1 MELRQLQYV
10 IKIAE
15 CGTMLKAAQELYISQ
30 SGLTRSLKTLEKE
43 LGMELFDRINNRL
56 ILNEYGKTVVEEEN
70 PRKITT
76 TWMRVTKQY

>member
-56 ILNEYGKTVVEEEN
+56 ILNEYGKILLQMKSQVL
-70 PRKITT
+70 
-76 TWMRVTKQY
+76 

>member
-43 LGMELFDRINNRL
+43 LGMELFDRINNPARTKPAAMGYGFKLAILLL
-56 ILNEYGKTVVEEEN
+56 ILESKAA
-70 PRKITT
+70 RD
-76 TWMRVTKQY
+76 